1 VGEGGEQ
8 SESAREE
15 RESAMKN
22 AQEAA
27 DRAMQEFLEE
37 EEKSNRCRPAH
48 SVASV
53 QAELAARLLLEEELL
68 KTCESKPRKQGNKES
83 KVC

>member
-48 SVASV
+48 SV
-53 QAELAARLLLEEELL
+53 QLAARLLLEEELL